1 MEVGDYINRRMN
13 STKIITWEGEWNQ
26 FKRLFKGTE
35 RLSGVA
41 DAIQVGELVV

>member
-13 STKIITWEGEWNQ
+13 RTKITWDGEWNQ